1 MCNSL
6 QLLPWGRLPATTEVH
21 RRFRQKFENNSKG
34 WGWAI
39 LRVWIPDIREVCKFL
54 LMYFSQEV
62 HQAFS
67 SMLAGEVDGSPAET
81 PLRPYLLCKTNA
93 LILLGKMGLEA
104 ILCSWV
110 WGKEKKLYSWGQ
122 GRHSIQP
129 SPRSGGGARP
139 LWGHAS
145 SPRCTVGPWL
155 SLSGGLK
162 NTSVSASLTSTL
174 SNVKEKEHQNTHGRN
189 TFSGRERFSLE
200 ARQREDPIPSK
211 EQTLKNTLKKQGE
224 TTYDWNRFVVVG
236 VFFSQYKILY
246 LFFWSLVLPHHV
258 LSVNFLV
265 IACMCFHS
273 FIVHLPMSLCFRCS
287 PYKSTSP
294 VVDPYC
300 VDIL

>member
-1 MCNSL
+1 MGYIKSVNPRHKGGL
-6 QLLPWGRLPATTEVH
+6 QILTDVFLSGSAPGIQLNA
-21 RRFRQKFENNSKG
+21 G
-34 WGWAI
+34 WGGGWQPCWNSTET
-39 LRVWIPDIREVCKFL
+39 LSPLKNKCL
-54 LMYFSQEV
+54 N
-62 HQAFS
+62 
-67 SMLAGEVDGSPAET
+67 LAGEDGT
-81 PLRPYLLCKTNA
+81 GGNPLQLGVGKREKA
-93 LILLGKMGLEA
+93 LLLGA
-104 ILCSWV
+104 
-110 WGKEKKLYSWGQ
+110 GQ
-122 GRHSIQP
+122 AQYTTQ
-129 SPRSGGGARP
+129 PRSGGGARP